1 MNLVLSFGEILIRQ
15 QSLGETFFEKNNNRL
30 EIFPGGSEA
39 NVATSLAQMGDNV
52 AYCSAFPQN
61 ALSDE
66 ILDILDGLGVQTNK
80 AILTG
85 DRLGTYILMSANGLS
100 KGEVIYDRKYSSFSQ
115 LTIADVDIDKL
126 FEGVSWLHWT
136 ALTPALNQNM
146 ADLMAVLLQEASNRN
161 ITISVDL
168 NYRNRLWQ
176 YGKQPIDIMPQLT
189 AHCDVIMGN
198 IWAANKMLGT
208 AVDESFDRNTPR
220 ETYLKAAE
228 ASAKEVFQKYS
239 KCKHVAYT
247 FRFMDSPNHNLF
259 YGTYHTPTEHVNSE
273 ARETFEVIDRIGSG
287 DAFMG
292 GYIHALIN
300 NMSPQEIIDTAT
312 GAGYHKLFVK
322 GDFGDGKVNLPRNL
336 GE

>member
-1 MNLVLSFGEILIRQ
+1 MNLILSFGEILIRQ
-15 QSLGETFFEKNNNRL
+15 QSLGDTFFDKNNNRL

-39 NVATSLAQMGDNV
+39 NVAASLAQMGDDV

-66 ILDILDGLGVQTNK
+66 ILDILENLQVDTTK
-80 AILTG
+80 ALRAG
-85 DRLGTYILMSANGLS
+85 DRLGSYILMSANGLS

-115 LTIADVDIDKL
+115 LTVADIDVDKL
-126 FEGVSWLHWT
+126 LDGVSWLHWT

-146 ADLMAVLLQEASNRN
+146 ADLMLALLQEASNRN

-176 YGKQPIDIMPQLT
+176 YGKEPIDIMPQL
-189 AHCDVIMGN
+189 AAYCNVIMGN

-208 AVDESFDRNTPR
+208 AVDESFDRNTPQA
-220 ETYLKAAE
+220 TYLAAAE
-228 ASAKEVFQKYS
+228 ASAKEIFQKYP

-259 YGTYHTPTEHVNSE
+259 YGTYHTPTENVSSDVM
-273 ARETFEVIDRIGSG
+273 ETFEVIDRIGSG

-292 GYIHALIN
+292 GYIHALVN
-300 NMSPQEIIDTAT
+300 NMTPQEVINTAT
-312 GAGYHKLFVK
+312 GAGYQKLFVK
-322 GDFGDGKVNLPRNL
+322 GDFGDGKIK
-336 GE
+336 

>member
-1 MNLVLSFGEILIRQ
+1 MNLILSFGEILIRQ
-15 QSLGETFFEKNNNRL
+15 QSLGDTFFDKNNNRL

-39 NVATSLAQMGDNV
+39 NVAASLAQMGDNV
-52 AYCSAFPQN
+52 AYSSALPEN

-66 ILDILDGLGVQTNK
+66 ILAILNNLGVQTQK
-80 AILTG
+80 ALRTG
-85 DRLGTYILMSANGLS
+85 DRLGTYMLMSANGLS

-115 LTIADVDIDKL
+115 LTIEDVDIDKL
-126 FEGVSWLHWT
+126 FENVSWLHWT

-146 ADLMAVLLQEASNRN
+146 ADLIARLLQEASSRN

-176 YGKQPIDIMPQLT
+176 YGKEPIDIMPQLV
-189 AHCDVIMGN
+189 AYCDVIMGN

-208 AVDESFDRNTPR
+208 AVDESLDRNTAR
-220 ETYLKAAE
+220 ETYLTAAA
-228 ASAKEVFQKYS
+228 ASAKEIFQKYP

-259 YGTYHTPTEHVNSE
+259 YGTYHTPTEDVNSDVM
-273 ARETFEVIDRIGSG
+273 ETFDVIDRIGSG

-292 GYIHALIN
+292 GYIHALVN
-300 NMSPQEIIDTAT
+300 DMTAQEVIDTAT
-312 GAGYHKLFVK
+312 GAGFQKLFVK
-322 GDFGDGKVNLPRNL
+322 GDFGNGNIK
-336 GE
+336 

>member
-1 MNLVLSFGEILIRQ
+1 MNRILSFGEILIRQ
-15 QSLGETFFEKNNNRL
+15 QSLGNTFFDKNNNRL

-39 NVATSLAQMGDNV
+39 NVAASLAQMGNQT
-52 AYCSAFPQN
+52 AYCSAFPQH

-66 ILDILDGLGVQTNK
+66 ILEILGNLGVQTDPV
-80 AILTG
+80 IRTG

-115 LTIADVDIDKL
+115 LTVANLDMDKL
-126 FEGVSWLHWT
+126 LEGVTWLHWT

-146 ADLMAVLLQEASNRN
+146 ADLTLVLLQEASNRN

-176 YGKQPIDIMPQLT
+176 YGKEPIDIMPKLI
-189 AHCDVIMGN
+189 AYCDVIMGN

-220 ETYLKAAE
+220 ETYLEAAE
-228 ASAKEVFQKYS
+228 ASANEIFQQFP

-247 FRFMDSPNHNLF
+247 FRFMDNPNHNLF
-259 YGTYHTPTEHVNSE
+259 YGTYHTPAEHVCS
-273 ARETFEVIDRIGSG
+273 AVMETREVIDRIGSG
-287 DAFMG
+287 DAFMA
-292 GYIHALIN
+292 GYIHALVN
-300 NMSPQEIIDTAT
+300 KMSPQQVIDTAT

-322 GDFGDGKVNLPRNL
+322 GDFGDGRIR
-336 GE
+336 

>member
-15 QSLGETFFEKNNNRL
+15 QSLGDTFFDKNNNRL

-39 NVATSLAQMGDNV
+39 NVAASLGQMGDNV
-52 AYCSAFPQN
+52 AYCSGFPQN
-61 ALSDE
+61 ALSNE
-66 ILDILDGLGVQTNK
+66 ILNILEGLYVDTAK
-80 AILTG
+80 VIHAG

-115 LTIADVDIDKL
+115 LTIEDIDIDKL
-126 FEGVSWLHWT
+126 FDGVSWFHWT

-146 ADLMAVLLQEASNRN
+146 ADLMLVLLKEASDRG

-176 YGKQPIDIMPQLT
+176 YGKQPIDIMPQLVSY
-189 AHCDVIMGN
+189 CDVIMGN
-198 IWAANKMLGT
+198 IWAANKMLGI
-208 AVDESFDRNTPR
+208 AVDESLDRNTPR
-220 ETYLKAAE
+220 ETYLLAAE
-228 ASAKEVFQKYS
+228 QSAKDIFQNYPT
-239 KCKHVAYT
+239 CKHVAYT

-259 YGTYHTPTEHVNSE
+259 YGTYHTPTEHVSS
-273 ARETFEVIDRIGSG
+273 AVMETFEVIDRIGSG
-287 DAFMG
+287 DAFMA

-300 NMSPQEIIDTAT
+300 NMTAQEIIDTAT

-322 GDFGDGKVNLPRNL
+322 GDFGDGKY
-336 GE
+336 

>member
-15 QSLGETFFEKNNNRL
+15 QSLGNTFFDKNNNRL

-39 NVATSLAQMGDNV
+39 NVAASLAQMGDNV

-66 ILDILDGLGVQTNK
+66 ILNILEDLQVDTTK
-80 AILTG
+80 ALRIG
-85 DRLGTYILMSANGLS
+85 DRLGSYILMSANGLS

-115 LTIADVDIDKL
+115 LTVADIDVDKL
-126 FEGVSWLHWT
+126 FDGVSWLHWT

-146 ADLMAVLLQEASNRN
+146 ADLMLVLLQEASNRN

-176 YGKQPIDIMPQLT
+176 YGKEPVDIMPQLA
-189 AHCDVIMGN
+189 AHCDVVMGN

-208 AVDESFDRNTPR
+208 TVDESFDRNTPQA
-220 ETYLKAAE
+220 TYLAAAE
-228 ASAKEVFQKYS
+228 KSAKEIFQRYP

-247 FRFMDSPNHNLF
+247 FRFMDNPNHNLF
-259 YGTYHTPTEHVNSE
+259 YGTYHTPTEHVSSDIM
-273 ARETFEVIDRIGSG
+273 ETFEVIDRIGSG

-292 GYIHALIN
+292 GYIHALVN
-300 NMSPQEIIDTAT
+300 NMTPQEVINTAT
-312 GAGYHKLFVK
+312 GAGYQKLFVK
-322 GDFGDGKVNLPRNL
+322 GDFGDGKIK
-336 GE
+336 